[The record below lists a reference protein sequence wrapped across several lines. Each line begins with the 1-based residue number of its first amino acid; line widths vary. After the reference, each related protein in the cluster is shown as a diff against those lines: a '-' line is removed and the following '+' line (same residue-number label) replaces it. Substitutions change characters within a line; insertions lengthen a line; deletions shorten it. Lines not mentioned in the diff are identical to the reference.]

1 MWGAIISTNISVPVK
16 VWGAWIAGMLCDD
29 IRVARTPVDDDRA
42 AAVRSHIRPRPIHD
56 AAVRARLC
64 AGVVGP
70 VPRSAFGGDARRVWG
85 RPAARGARG
94 YGQLQGH

>member
-42 AAVRSHIRPRPIHD
+42 AAVRSHIR
-56 AAVRARLC
+56 
-64 AGVVGP
+64 
-70 VPRSAFGGDARRVWG
+70 
-85 RPAARGARG
+85 
-94 YGQLQGH
+94 

>member
-1 MWGAIISTNISVPVK
+1 MGGAIISTHISVSVK

-42 AAVRSHIRPRPIHD
+42 AAVRSHIRSRPIHD
-56 AAVRARLC
+56 AALRACLC

-85 RPAARGARG
+85 RPAARRARG
-94 YGQLQGH
+94 YGNLQEH